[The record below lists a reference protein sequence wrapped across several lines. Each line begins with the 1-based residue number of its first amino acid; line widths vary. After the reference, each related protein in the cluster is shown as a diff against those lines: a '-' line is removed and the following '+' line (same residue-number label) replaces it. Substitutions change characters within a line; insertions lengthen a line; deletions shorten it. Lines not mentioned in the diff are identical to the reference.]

1 MYGCTKKGGTAEII
15 NFVLSWTEFFIFE
28 FILIYGGIFIMKL
41 TGADITIKLLEKC
54 GIDVIAGIPGGTN
67 LPLYDSLFKS
77 DIKHVL
83 ARHEQ
88 GAAFI
93 AQGIARSTGKAA
105 VCFATSGPG
114 ATNLLTAI
122 ADAKLD
128 SVPIIAIT
136 GQVPYSYMGT
146 DSFQEVDIYG
156 LTIPI
161 TKHNFLVR
169 SVEQLF
175 HVIPEA
181 FRIAESGRQGPVLVD
196 IPKDIQNTEF
206 EFDEWPDIER
216 FSEKCDFDI
225 DESLIKKAAKMINE
239 AERPILYV
247 GGGITN
253 SDCGKD
259 LHKFAEKNNI
269 PVTSTLMG
277 LGNFPIDNPLFLG
290 MLGMHGARYTN
301 LLLNKADLLLAF
313 GVRFD
318 DRAIGNVN
326 KFCPDAEIIHVD
338 IDDAEIDKI
347 KKSHLSICGDVQS
360 VLNKIITLIE
370 KNERKDWLG
379 YIEDLKREKPMVFP
393 SKDKYFHPINIIKNI
408 SGLVEKDTI
417 ITTDVG
423 QHQMWTA
430 QAYPITAPR
439 TFLTSGGL
447 GTMGFGLPTAIGAA
461 IANPDKQVVCF
472 SGDGS
477 FLMNIQELATLADLN
492 LNIKIIILNNGHLG
506 LVRQQQ
512 QLFYNEHYMASKFIT
527 RPDFAKISEGF
538 GIKGYNIKNDDEN
551 LMEILKDIFAEDGP
565 VLVNIPIDN
574 FENVFPMIPP
584 GGGISEMVGGE

>member
-1 MYGCTKKGGTAEII
+1 
-15 NFVLSWTEFFIFE
+15 
-28 FILIYGGIFIMKL
+28 MKL
-41 TGADITIKLLEKC
+41 TGAEITIKLLERC
-54 GIDVIAGIPGGTN
+54 GVKVIAGIPGGTN
-67 LPLYDSLFKS
+67 LPLYDSLFNS
-77 DIKHVL
+77 SIKHIL

-128 SVPIIAIT
+128 SVPIIAVT
-136 GQVPYSYMGT
+136 GQVPYSYVGT

-161 TKHNFLVR
+161 TKHNFFVR
-169 SVEQLF
+169 SVEELF
-175 HVIPEA
+175 KVIPEA
-181 FRIAESGRQGPVLVD
+181 FRISESGRQGPVLVD
-196 IPKDIQNTEF
+196 IPKNIQNEEF
-206 EFDEWPDIER
+206 EFEQWPVIENYE
-216 FSEKCDFDI
+216 EKHEFDN
-225 DESLIKKAAKMINE
+225 SLVSKAAKIINE
-239 AERPILYV
+239 AKRPILYI

-253 SDCGKD
+253 SNSGKALYD
-259 LHKFAEKNNI
+259 FAKKNNI

-277 LGNFPIDNPLFLG
+277 LGNFPIEDPLFMG

-326 KFCPDAEIIHVD
+326 KFCPDAKIIHVD

-347 KKSHLSICGDVQS
+347 KKSYLSICGNVGT
-360 VLNKIITLIE
+360 VLNELIPLLEEE
-370 KNERKDWLG
+370 KREDWID
-379 YIEDLKREKPMVFP
+379 YIESIKKEKPMVFP
-393 SKDKYFHPINIIKNI
+393 DENDCFHPINIIKTV
-408 SGLVEKDTI
+408 SKLVRKDTI

-430 QAYPITAPR
+430 QAYPINAPR

-461 IANPDKQVVCF
+461 VANPDKQVVCF

-477 FLMNIQELATLADLN
+477 FLMNIQELATLADLD
-492 LNIKIIILNNGHLG
+492 LNVKIIILNNGHLG

-512 QLFYNEHYMASKFIT
+512 QLFYNEHYMASRFST
-527 RPDFAKISEGF
+527 SPDFAKISEGF
-538 GIKGYNIKNDDEN
+538 GIKGYSIDEN
-551 LMEILKDIFAEDGP
+551 SENPLEVLKEVLSNKGP
-565 VLVNIPIDN
+565 CLINIAIDK
-574 FENVFPMIPP
+574 FENVFPMVQP
-584 GGGISEMVGGE
+584 GCGISEMIGGE

>member
-1 MYGCTKKGGTAEII
+1 
-15 NFVLSWTEFFIFE
+15 
-28 FILIYGGIFIMKL
+28 MKL
-41 TGADITIKLLEKC
+41 TGAEITIKLLERC
-54 GIDVIAGIPGGTN
+54 GVKVIAGIPGGTN
-67 LPLYDSLFKS
+67 LPLYDSLFNS
-77 DIKHVL
+77 SIKHIL

-128 SVPIIAIT
+128 SVPIIAVT
-136 GQVPYSYMGT
+136 GQVPYSYVGT

-161 TKHNFLVR
+161 TKHNFFVR
-169 SVEQLF
+169 SVEELF
-175 HVIPEA
+175 KVIPEA
-181 FRIAESGRQGPVLVD
+181 FRISESGRQGPVLVD
-196 IPKDIQNTEF
+196 IPKNIQNEEF
-206 EFDEWPDIER
+206 EFEQWPVIENYE
-216 FSEKCDFDI
+216 EKHEFDN
-225 DESLIKKAAKMINE
+225 SLVSKAAKIINE
-239 AERPILYV
+239 AKRPILYI

-253 SDCGKD
+253 SNSGKALYD
-259 LHKFAEKNNI
+259 FAKKNNI

-277 LGNFPIDNPLFLG
+277 LGNFPIEDPLFMG

-326 KFCPDAEIIHVD
+326 KFCPDAKIIHVD

-347 KKSHLSICGDVQS
+347 KKSYLSICGNVGT
-360 VLNKIITLIE
+360 VLNELIPLLEEE
-370 KNERKDWLG
+370 KREDWID
-379 YIEDLKREKPMVFP
+379 YIESIKKEKPMVFP
-393 SKDKYFHPINIIKNI
+393 DENDCFHPINIIKTV
-408 SGLVEKDTI
+408 SKLVRKDTI

-430 QAYPITAPR
+430 QAYPINAPR

-461 IANPDKQVVCF
+461 VANPDKQVVCF

-477 FLMNIQELATLADLN
+477 FLMNIQELATLADLD
-492 LNIKIIILNNGHLG
+492 LNVKIIILNNGHLG

-512 QLFYNEHYMASKFIT
+512 QLFYNEHYMASRFST
-527 RPDFAKISEGF
+527 SPDFAKISEGF
-538 GIKGYNIKNDDEN
+538 GIKGYSIDEN
-551 LMEILKDIFAEDGP
+551 SENPLEVLKE
-565 VLVNIPIDN
+565 VLSNKGSCLINIAIDK
-574 FENVFPMIPP
+574 FENVFPMVQP
-584 GGGISEMVGGE
+584 GCGISEMIGGE

>member
-1 MYGCTKKGGTAEII
+1 
-15 NFVLSWTEFFIFE
+15 
-28 FILIYGGIFIMKL
+28 MKL
-41 TGADITIKLLEKC
+41 TGAEITIKLLERC
-54 GIDVIAGIPGGTN
+54 GIKIIAGIPGGTN
-67 LPLYDSLFKS
+67 LPLYDSLLS
-77 DIKHVL
+77 SNIKHIL

-136 GQVPYSYMGT
+136 GQVPYSYVGT

-169 SVEQLF
+169 SVEELF
-175 HVIPEA
+175 TIIPEA
-181 FRIAESGRQGPVLVD
+181 FKIAESGRQGPVLVD
-196 IPKDIQNTEF
+196 IPKNIQSEEF
-206 EFDEWPDIER
+206 EFDKWPEISSYEEENFLD
-216 FSEKCDFDI
+216 D
-225 DESLIKKAAKMINE
+225 SLVSKAAKMINE
-239 AERPILYV
+239 AERPILYI

-253 SDCGKD
+253 SDSGKA
-259 LHKFAEKNNI
+259 LYEFAKKNNI

-277 LGNFPIDNPLFLG
+277 FGNFPIDDPLFMG

-326 KFCPDAEIIHVD
+326 KFCPDARIIHID

-347 KKSHLSICGDVQS
+347 KKSNLSICENVGI
-360 VLNKIITLIE
+360 VLNKIIPLVE
-370 KNERKDWLG
+370 KNERKDWIN
-379 YIEDLKREKPMVFP
+379 YIESVKREKPMIFP
-393 SKDKYFHPINIIKNI
+393 DEEDSFHPINIIKTV
-408 SGLVEKDTI
+408 SKLVKEDTI

-430 QAYPITAPR
+430 QAYPVKRPR

-461 IANPDKQVVCF
+461 VANPDKQVVCF

-477 FLMNIQELATLADLN
+477 FLMNIQELATLADLKLN
-492 LNIKIIILNNGHLG
+492 LKIIILNNGHLG

-512 QLFYNEHYMASKFIT
+512 QLFYNEHYMASRFIT
-527 RPDFAKISEGF
+527 NPDFAKISEGF
-538 GIKGYNIKNDDEN
+538 NVKGYNINKDNDN
-551 LMEILKDIFAEDGP
+551 LNEILNEAFSSEGP
-565 VLVNIPIDN
+565 CLINISIES
-574 FENVFPMIPP
+574 FKNVYPMVPP
-584 GGGISEMVGGE
+584 GGGISEMIGGEQCEGK

>member
-1 MYGCTKKGGTAEII
+1 
-15 NFVLSWTEFFIFE
+15 
-28 FILIYGGIFIMKL
+28 MKL
-41 TGADITIKLLEKC
+41 TGAEITIKLLERC
-54 GIDVIAGIPGGTN
+54 GVKVIAGIPGGTN
-67 LPLYDSLFKS
+67 LPLYDSLLNSK
-77 DIKHVL
+77 IKHIL

-136 GQVPYSYMGT
+136 GQVPYFYVGT

-169 SVEQLF
+169 SVEELF
-175 HVIPEA
+175 KVIPEA
-181 FRIAESGRQGPVLVD
+181 FKIAESGRQGPVLVD
-196 IPKDIQNTEF
+196 IPKDIQSKEF
-206 EFDEWPDIER
+206 EFDKWPDIQNYVE
-216 FSEKCDFDI
+216 ENEI
-225 DESLIKKAAKMINE
+225 DESLISKVAKMINE
-239 AERPILYV
+239 AKRPILYV

-253 SDCGKD
+253 SDCGKA
-259 LHKFAEKNNI
+259 LYEFAKKNSI
-269 PVTSTLMG
+269 PVTVTLMG
-277 LGNFPIDNPLFLG
+277 LGNFPIEDPLFMG

-326 KFCPDAEIIHVD
+326 KFCPDAKIIHVD

-347 KKSHLSICGDVQS
+347 KKSHLSICENVEV
-360 VLNKIITLIE
+360 VLNKITPLVQ
-370 KNERKDWLG
+370 KDERKDWIT
-379 YIEDLKREKPMVFP
+379 YIEGVKKEKPMIFP
-393 SKDKYFHPINIIKNI
+393 DEKDYFHPINIIKTV
-408 SGLVEKDTI
+408 SKLVGKDTI

-430 QAYPITAPR
+430 QSYPVNAPR

-461 IANPDKQVVCF
+461 VANPDKQVVCF

-477 FLMNIQELATLADLN
+477 FLMNVQELATLADLGLN
-492 LNIKIIILNNGHLG
+492 LKIIILNNGHLG

-527 RPDFAKISEGF
+527 SPDFAKISEGF
-538 GIKGYNIKNDDEN
+538 GIKGYNIKNGDDN
-551 LMEILKDIFAEDGP
+551 LLEILKEVFSTKEP
-565 VLVNIPIDN
+565 CLVNISINN
-574 FENVFPMIPP
+574 FENVYPMIPP
-584 GGGISEMVGGE
+584 GGGISEMIGGE

>member
-1 MYGCTKKGGTAEII
+1 
-15 NFVLSWTEFFIFE
+15 
-28 FILIYGGIFIMKL
+28 MKL

-67 LPLYDSLFKS
+67 LPLYDSLYKS
-77 DIKHVL
+77 NIKHIL

-136 GQVPYSYMGT
+136 GQVPYSYVGT

-161 TKHNFLVR
+161 TKHNFFVR
-169 SVEQLF
+169 SVEELF

-181 FRIAESGRQGPVLVD
+181 FKIAESGRQGPVLVD
-196 IPKDIQNTEF
+196 IPKNIQNTEF
-206 EFDEWPDIER
+206 EFDQWPDI
-216 FSEKCDFDI
+216 DI
-225 DESLIKKAAKMINE
+225 DNFTEQCNIDDSSISRIAKMINE
-239 AERPILYV
+239 AKRPILYV

-259 LHKFAEKNNI
+259 LYKFAKKNNI

-277 LGNFPIDNPLFLG
+277 LGNFPIEDPLFIG

-326 KFCPDAEIIHVD
+326 KFCPDADIIHVD

-347 KKSHLSICGDVQS
+347 KKSHCSICGNIKV
-360 VLNKIITLIE
+360 VLSKITPLIE
-370 KNERKDWLG
+370 ESKREDWIA
-379 YIEDLKREKPMVFP
+379 YIDNIKKEKPMIFP
-393 SKDKYFHPINIIKNI
+393 DEKDYFHPMNIIRNVSK
-408 SGLVEKDTI
+408 LVKKGTI
-417 ITTDVG
+417 IATDVG

-430 QAYPITAPR
+430 QAYPITEPR

-461 IANPDKQVVCF
+461 VANPERQVVCF

-492 LNIKIIILNNGHLG
+492 LNLKIIILNNGHLG

-527 RPDFAKISEGF
+527 SPDFAKISEGF
-538 GIKGYNIKNDDEN
+538 GIKGYNIENDDKN
-551 LMEILKDIFAEDGP
+551 LMEILKEIFAEEGP
-565 VLVNIPIDN
+565 CLVNISINN

>member
-1 MYGCTKKGGTAEII
+1 
-15 NFVLSWTEFFIFE
+15 
-28 FILIYGGIFIMKL
+28 MKL
-41 TGADITIKLLEKC
+41 TGAEITIKLLERC
-54 GIDVIAGIPGGTN
+54 GVKVIAGIPGGTN
-67 LPLYDSLFKS
+67 LPLYDSLFNS
-77 DIKHVL
+77 SIKHIL

-128 SVPIIAIT
+128 SVPIIAVT
-136 GQVPYSYMGT
+136 GQVPYSYVGT

-161 TKHNFLVR
+161 TKHNFFVR
-169 SVEQLF
+169 SVEELF
-175 HVIPEA
+175 KVIPEA
-181 FRIAESGRQGPVLVD
+181 FRISESGRQGPVLVD
-196 IPKDIQNTEF
+196 IPKNIQNEEF
-206 EFDEWPDIER
+206 EFEQWPVIENYE
-216 FSEKCDFDI
+216 EKHEFDN
-225 DESLIKKAAKMINE
+225 SLVSKAAKIINE
-239 AERPILYV
+239 AKRPILYI

-253 SDCGKD
+253 SNSGKALYD
-259 LHKFAEKNNI
+259 FAKKNNI

-277 LGNFPIDNPLFLG
+277 LGNFPIEDPLFMG

-326 KFCPDAEIIHVD
+326 KFCPDAKIIHVD

-347 KKSHLSICGDVQS
+347 KKSYLSICGNVGT
-360 VLNKIITLIE
+360 VLNELIPLLEEE
-370 KNERKDWLG
+370 KREDWID
-379 YIEDLKREKPMVFP
+379 YIESIKKEKPMVFP
-393 SKDKYFHPINIIKNI
+393 DENDCFHPINIIKTV
-408 SGLVEKDTI
+408 SKLVRKDTI

-430 QAYPITAPR
+430 QAYPINAPK

-461 IANPDKQVVCF
+461 VANPDKQVVCF

-477 FLMNIQELATLADLN
+477 FLMNIQELATLADLD
-492 LNIKIIILNNGHLG
+492 LNVKIIILNNGHLG

-512 QLFYNEHYMASKFIT
+512 QLFYNEHYMASRFST
-527 RPDFAKISEGF
+527 SPDFAKISEGF
-538 GIKGYNIKNDDEN
+538 GIKGYSIDEN
-551 LMEILKDIFAEDGP
+551 SENPLEVLKEVLSNKGP
-565 VLVNIPIDN
+565 CLINIAIDK
-574 FENVFPMIPP
+574 FENVFPMVQP
-584 GGGISEMVGGE
+584 GCGISEMIGGE